1 MKDIITTKFTQNTM
15 YVQLG
20 CTIQTDKPAWCLLL
34 IHSKS
39 IQIHK
44 RAKMRKTISKRIGVM
59 TSDDDL
65 LDNPLGNQA
74 TIINNSIVIDNLNKF
89 RSKQN
94 TSNTQ
99 IVHQNPDA
107 KLPSMHSTK
116 LASNHSMHYIHGHN
130 TKTHRRRTQFKN
142 HSTNSMKKKTS

>member
-1 MKDIITTKFTQNTM
+1 
-15 YVQLG
+15 
-20 CTIQTDKPAWCLLL
+20 
-34 IHSKS
+34 
-39 IQIHK
+39 
-44 RAKMRKTISKRIGVM
+44 M

-99 IVHQNPDA
+99 IVHQN
-107 KLPSMHSTK
+107 
-116 LASNHSMHYIHGHN
+116 HSMHYIHGHN